1 MKTVLFD
8 LFEAQPAGTSK
19 FHGGGEYIKTVYQ
32 YLAGHLPDECSLIVF
47 YNDRSFLDP
56 WILDSFADH
65 RIKAEVIHRRE
76 EVRYLFDR
84 HKIDSFY
91 SGLPYFYKKAWIPE
105 TVRVCG
111 TIHGL
116 RGVELPCDRYA
127 YKYATGR
134 ESRVQR
140 LRYLLRGKIKEKKIR
155 QFRDCMELL
164 DEIVCVS
171 NHTRYAIRNYFPSM
185 DRHVRVFYTPAKY
198 VGPESGMEKE
208 CCHREVE
215 GKYILL
221 GGADRSEKNGYRAVR
236 ALEELFREGML
247 EGYRVVTVG
256 GMPGKITE
264 IIHRQ
269 ERYVCLGYVEA
280 GILENLYRYCDLF
293 LYPSLNEGFGMPP
306 LEAMKYGK
314 TCIVSGV
321 TSLPEI
327 CGDAVYYCNPYDID
341 EIKNRLLMAAE
352 QKIPAEKIENHLRGI
367 RSRQDADL
375 KALCEYITGR
385 T

>member
-1 MKTVLFD
+1 
-8 LFEAQPAGTSK
+8 
-19 FHGGGEYIKTVYQ
+19 
-32 YLAGHLPDECSLIVF
+32 
-47 YNDRSFLDP
+47 
-56 WILDSFADH
+56 
-65 RIKAEVIHRRE
+65 
-76 EVRYLFDR
+76 
-84 HKIDSFY
+84 
-91 SGLPYFYKKAWIPE
+91 
-105 TVRVCG
+105 
-111 TIHGL
+111 
-116 RGVELPCDRYA
+116 
-127 YKYATGR
+127 
-134 ESRVQR
+134 
-140 LRYLLRGKIKEKKIR
+140 
-155 QFRDCMELL
+155 
-164 DEIVCVS
+164 
-171 NHTRYAIRNYFPSM
+171 
-185 DRHVRVFYTPAKY
+185 
-198 VGPESGMEKE
+198 
-208 CCHREVE
+208 
-215 GKYILL
+215 
-221 GGADRSEKNGYRAVR
+221 
-236 ALEELFREGML
+236 
-247 EGYRVVTVG
+247 
-256 GMPGKITE
+256 MPGKIAE

-352 QKIPAEKIENHLRGI
+352 QKISAEKIENHLRGI